1 MSPAHNLVISLL
13 IVSTHQFCGQKF
25 SWPKRRINLALPR
38 NRTRLTVAGA
48 PCHNHHATTYSWVSN
63 FRVCAFPP
71 TSPGLLPHPYTRWRQ
86 GRHVWQ
92 IVRKLPMEAGW
103 RDAPLTHL
111 DLAVSNLH
119 DLSFISTQFFVLNLD
134 GWFDELLSN
143 KFIIFWYSIIILL
156 Y

>member
-1 MSPAHNLVISLL
+1 MSPAHNLMISLL

-25 SWPKRRINLALPR
+25 SWPKMRINLALPR
-38 NRTRLTVAGA
+38 NRTRPTVAGGR
-48 PCHNHHATTYSWVSN
+48 CHNHHATNYSWVSN

-71 TSPGLLPHPYTRWRQ
+71 TSPGLLPHPYTSLRQ

-103 RDAPLTHL
+103 RDAPLKHL

>member
-1 MSPAHNLVISLL
+1 
-13 IVSTHQFCGQKF
+13 
-25 SWPKRRINLALPR
+25 
-38 NRTRLTVAGA
+38 
-48 PCHNHHATTYSWVSN
+48 
-63 FRVCAFPP
+63 
-71 TSPGLLPHPYTRWRQ
+71 
-86 GRHVWQ
+86 
-92 IVRKLPMEAGW
+92 MEAGW
-103 RDAPLTHL
+103 RDAPLKHL